1 MYPLPHVRHV
11 RLTQTTEEATDVR
24 KMATE
29 PITEIPIEMPTE
41 AEIRTETAIEDQT
54 IATITVITAET
65 TIETITEASEMTQDV
80 LLRVAEALTEIMT
93 EAEAMT
99 EITIEQA
106 AEVMTE
112 TASEK
117 KPLQWQL
124 PMM

>member
-1 MYPLPHVRHV
+1 MVKEP
-11 RLTQTTEEATDVR
+11 TTE
-24 KMATE
+24 
-29 PITEIPIEMPTE
+29 ILIEMPKE

-54 IATITVITAET
+54 IVIITVITAET
-65 TIETITEASEMTQDV
+65 TIGTTTEASEMTQDV

-99 EITIEQA
+99 EITREQA

-112 TASEK
+112 IVSEK

-124 PMM
+124 LMM